1 MGPMNTNGSSFPA
14 RLSDAIVQMTPDRPD
29 AVDALRALYSDDVV
43 FRDPIQE
50 VRGIHDFIAMNHRL
64 LRRMRTL
71 TWTIETAMGDDTQVF
86 LEWTLRG
93 ATKVG
98 LKVKVDGVTRVRARD
113 GRIFDHRDYWDLG
126 ELMASSV
133 PGGQRILHTVLSP
146 FA

>member
-1 MGPMNTNGSSFPA
+1 MRKNGSSLPN
-14 RLSDAIVQMTPDRPD
+14 RLKDALAQLTPERPE
-29 AVDALRALYSDDVV
+29 AVEMLRALYTDDIV
-43 FRDPIQE
+43 FRDPVQE
-50 VRGIHDFIAMNHRL
+50 VRGIHDFIAMNRRL

-71 TWTIETAMGDDTQVF
+71 EWSIRTAKGDDTDAF
-86 LEWTLRG
+86 LEWTMRG
-93 ATKVG
+93 T
-98 LKVKVDGVTRVRARD
+98 LKLGPRLKVDGMTHARARD